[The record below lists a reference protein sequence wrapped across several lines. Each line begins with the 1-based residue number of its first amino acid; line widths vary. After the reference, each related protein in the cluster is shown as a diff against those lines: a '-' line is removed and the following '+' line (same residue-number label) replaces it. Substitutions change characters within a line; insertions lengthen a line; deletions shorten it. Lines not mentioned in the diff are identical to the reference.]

1 MAWGCAL
8 CLVLAGG
15 ALLALLVQLLRWLR
29 ADGDLTLLWAEWRG
43 KKPGKT
49 ARQRPST
56 AGRGPGVVV
65 GAVWPGTGSGP
76 SVRGKGMAACV
87 GRRALPRDGAEV
99 ASARWNQPP
108 AAAPGVCP

>member
-1 MAWGCAL
+1 MAETCVP
-8 CLVLAGG
+8 CLVVAGA
-15 ALLALLVQLLRWLR
+15 ALLALLVLLLRCLR

-43 KKPGKT
+43 KKPGKS

-56 AGRGPGVVV
+56 AGRGPGVV

-76 SVRGKGMAACV
+76 SVRGRGMAACV
-87 GRRALPRDGAEV
+87 GRRGLPRDGAEV